1 MPEIIEFRYNT
12 EGSDPKYLEIIK
24 SMRGRCPFDYR
35 FVLVFNI
42 ERSKFRWTGLCKCT
56 GRSVPKC
63 RPCQFGTSFRN
74 DAQIDS
80 LVDKIKKD
88 AQKSF
93 DVKIKNINTFFLEC
107 KEFSIF
113 LSSSSMV
120 LVKLQG
126 DIFGRKNKA
135 LSFDLESN
143 LKNYMIDI
151 THKRNPLSQAGKNV
165 GFELCSDI
173 FPHVRMPT
181 SSGSICPDFANNP
194 IRIELLTLS
203 ISMKVLFR
211 FASLFHLNNDYERQG
226 KMIRMI
232 AKYSLCKSFRR
243 QMQKLK

>member
-24 SMRGRCPFDYR
+24 SMRGRCPLDCR

-42 ERSKFRWTGLCKCT
+42 ERSKFRWTGRCKCT

-93 DVKIKNINTFFLEC
+93 DVKIQNINTFFLAC
-107 KEFSIF
+107 KDFAIF

-120 LVKLQG
+120 LVKIQG

-151 THKRNPLSQAGKNV
+151 TNKRNPLSQAGKNV

-173 FPHVRMPT
+173 FPYVRMPT

-203 ISMKVLFR
+203 ISIKVLFR
-211 FASLFHLNNDYERQG
+211 FASLTHLNNNHYIQKTLMRQ
-226 KMIRMI
+226 I
-232 AKYSLCKSFRR
+232 AKYSLTKSFRR
-243 QMQKLK
+243 QIMR

>member
-1 MPEIIEFRYNT
+1 ML
-12 EGSDPKYLEIIK
+12 K
-24 SMRGRCPFDYR
+24 
-35 FVLVFNI
+35 FVL
-42 ERSKFRWTGLCKCT
+42 
-56 GRSVPKC
+56 
-63 RPCQFGTSFRN
+63 
-74 DAQIDS
+74 
-80 LVDKIKKD
+80 IKKL
-88 AQKSF
+88 
-93 DVKIKNINTFFLEC
+93 NISKLFFLAC
-107 KEFSIF
+107 KDFKIF

-143 LKNYMIDI
+143 LKNYMIYI

-211 FASLFHLNNDYERQG
+211 FASLCHLNNDYERQG

-232 AKYSLCKSFRR
+232 AKYSLCKSFKR